1 MSYSMIRRKVN
12 SKFIKEE
19 FEIRK
24 IRKIIEIGI
33 NPAYVCKLKER
44 VQFVIRTKMI
54 VRGYKAA
61 IIISPVWY
69 QKHGN
74 WP

>member
-1 MSYSMIRRKVN
+1 MIRRKVN
-12 SKFIKEE
+12 SKSIKER

-33 NPAYVCKLKER
+33 NPAYVRKLKER

-54 VRGYKAA
+54 V
-61 IIISPVWY
+61 
-69 QKHGN
+69 
-74 WP
+74 